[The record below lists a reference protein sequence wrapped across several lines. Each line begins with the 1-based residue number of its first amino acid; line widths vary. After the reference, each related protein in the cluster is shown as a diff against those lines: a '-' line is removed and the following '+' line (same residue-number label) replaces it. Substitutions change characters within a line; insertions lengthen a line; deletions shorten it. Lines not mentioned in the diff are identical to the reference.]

1 MDNLDDKYR
10 LIESSGFFKG
20 FDTPI
25 LKKIVSS
32 LEESSFQEGN
42 IICLRGDPSDYFYI
56 IVEGE
61 ADISVSSKDGKII
74 ILGRLTKGD
83 VFGEIGLLDRVPRTA
98 TVIAKS
104 DISLYRLN
112 QEKFSFIAADFGLKE
127 WAAITSYICSLFR
140 QVSDQLE
147 GSAFLDTNIR
157 ILKTIIDL
165 CPESLRTAVAGTAK
179 SFELNIS
186 QESLGNSVGLSREAT
201 NKVLSRL
208 ENMGL
213 VEKKYK
219 KIFIP
224 DVLGLQRFLEEE
236 KN

>member
-1 MDNLDDKYR
+1 MSNLDDKYR
-10 LIESSGFFKG
+10 LIEGSNFFKG
-20 FDTPI
+20 FDARI

-32 LEESSFQEGN
+32 LEDSSFQEGN

-83 VFGEIGLLDRVPRTA
+83 VFGEIGLLDRGPRTA

-112 QEKFSFIAADFGLKE
+112 QEKFSYIAADFGLKE
-127 WAAITSYICSLFR
+127 WVAITNYICSLFR

-147 GSAFLDTNIR
+147 GSAFLDTNVR

-165 CPESLRTAVAGTAK
+165 YPESLGSAGAAK
-179 SFELNIS
+179 PFELNMS

-224 DVLGLQRFLEEE
+224 DMRRLQDFLDQE